1 MIEEEASTI
10 TTNNSDP
17 PPSCLQK
24 SGAKRETTS
33 DATDAGGQDPGE
45 GKSDTGKKKSQR
57 FQTEEVRTISSSISR
72 NNPKSEE
79 CKVTENTRA
88 GCGKPAHPDS
98 PIAAGKSRDLISAD
112 SKILNVESELQKRG
126 RTHTDGSNAFV
137 KSCKDF
143 EWLHDANTP
152 HHPETNGFIERAVR
166 RVKKTDQQRLQCKSG
181 LPDEWRDLAL
191 E

>member
-1 MIEEEASTI
+1 M
-10 TTNNSDP
+10 
-17 PPSCLQK
+17 
-24 SGAKRETTS
+24 RE
-33 DATDAGGQDPGE
+33 GEDPGE
-45 GKSDTGKKKSQR
+45 GKSDTGKKKGQR

-112 SKILNVESELQKRG
+112 RKILNFESESILGHSNMPVVEDFFSGWLQGCPTKIQQERKKVARDLQWFLPRLQKRG
-126 RTHTDGSNAFV
+126 RTYTDGSNAFV
-137 KSCKDF
+137 KSRKDF

-166 RVKKTDQQRLQCKSG
+166 RVKKTAQQRL
-181 LPDEWRDLAL
+181 
-191 E
+191 